1 MTHVG
6 QGSSRTSSRFRHSA
20 IAAVLALPLG
30 ITGAAGAASA
40 LPAPQSGAGHADTFF
55 VNAKVLQYG
64 PNQAKFSD
72 SLAVKDGKIVFVGV
86 RNPGQTKKWV
96 GPNTKVVDLKGK
108 MLMPGLGDGHLHG
121 ARIIDCD
128 MGYEGGTVDAV
139 LGKLKACL
147 TSAEQAGYLNSNFIL
162 SARNFMGDAM
172 QPKGTILDRATLDRL
187 SKSPEEDRYGTGTTR
202 PIMVRNMDGHK
213 FSTNSQA
220 IINAGI
226 TADTATPPGGFIG
239 HDENGEPNG
248 TFADFSANFGPATPQ
263 APDANYQQLVANIK
277 KANRLGVT
285 AILRPGGSATDV
297 QLAKRLA
304 DDGNMTVHFN
314 QALSASDVR
323 GASEAE
329 IDKLIAGINKVRD
342 AFDGYSSPN
351 SPGSL
356 SIDTMKIFCD
366 GVPEYP
372 GQTAAM
378 EKPYRIN
385 VGTTENPVW
394 VEGDLRGEEP
404 SCDDAR
410 LGFLKLDANKW
421 TIHTHSIG
429 NRAVRVSLENFA
441 EIKKTNPAWD
451 RRDTITHLQFVNKSD
466 YKRFGEIGVVASM
479 SLQWAQRDGW
489 TVNGAE
495 GYIAPEDLAGMYP
508 AKSLL
513 RNGAV
518 VAAGSDWPVTDLIPW
533 TAIETAIDR
542 EGEVNEAAGILP
554 GQLVPTEGIS
564 LLESL
569 KAATIGVAYQ
579 LHQEDVTGSIEVGK
593 FADLIVIDQD
603 LFGIPTEKISDTKVL
618 MTMLKGEVVYSD
630 PDSPVL

>member
-6 QGSSRTSSRFRHSA
+6 QRSSRIHSRFRRRA
-20 IAAVLALPLG
+20 IAVVAALALPLG
-30 ITGAAGAASA
+30 ITGAASA
-40 LPAPQSGAGHADTFF
+40 FPAPQSGAGHADTFF
-55 VNAKVLQYG
+55 VNGKVLQYG

-72 SLAVKDGKIVFVGV
+72 ALAVKDGKIVFVGV
-86 RNPGQTKKWV
+86 GTPGQTKKWV
-96 GPNTKVVDLKGK
+96 GPNTKVVNLKGK
-108 MLMPGLGDGHLHG
+108 TLMPSLGDGHLHG
-121 ARIIDCD
+121 AEIIDCD
-128 MGYEGGTVDAV
+128 MGYEGGTVNVV
-139 LGKLKACL
+139 LGRLKACL
-147 TSAEQAGYLNSNFIL
+147 TSAEQAGHLKSNYIL
-162 SARNFMGDAM
+162 SAFNFMGDAM
-172 QPKGTILDRATLDRL
+172 QPKGTVLDRATLDRL
-187 SKSPEEDRYGTGTTR
+187 SKSPEEDPYGTGTTR
-202 PIMVRNMDGHK
+202 PIVVFNMDGHK
-213 FSTNSQA
+213 FATNSQA

-226 TADTATPPGGFIG
+226 TADTPTPPGGFIG
-239 HDENGEPNG
+239 HDKNGEPNG
-248 TFADFSANFGPATPQ
+248 TFADFSADFGPATPQ
-263 APDANYQQLVANIK
+263 PPDADYQQLVANIK

-285 AILRPGGSATDV
+285 SVLRPAGSETDV

-314 QALSASDVR
+314 QALTASDVR
-323 GASEAE
+323 GASEAKINE
-329 IDKLIAGINKVRD
+329 VIARINKVRNE
-342 AFDGYSSPN
+342 FDGYSSPN

-356 SIDTMKIFCD
+356 SIDTVKIFCD

-394 VEGDLRGEEP
+394 VEGDRRGEEP

-410 LGFLKLDANKW
+410 RGFLKLDANKW

-429 NRAVRVSLENFA
+429 NRAVRVSLDNYA
-441 EIKKTNPAWD
+441 AIKKTNPAWD

-489 TVNGAE
+489 TINGAE

-508 AKSLL
+508 TKSLL

-564 LLESL
+564 LFESL

-579 LHQEDVTGSIEVGK
+579 MHQDDVTGSIEVGK
-593 FADLIVIDQD
+593 LADLIVIDQD
-603 LFGIPTEKISDTKVL
+603 LFSIPTEKISDTKVL
-618 MTMLKGEVVYSD
+618 MTMINGKVVYSD
-630 PDSPVL
+630 PNAPVL